1 MPDGHRVSTAPSAVR
16 PDDGASVEAVQ
27 PAVDTLP
34 APARARSAADQWM
47 CRLLCL
53 DDGAPRATEE
63 SARSI
68 FERSLVISMV
78 RCLLTYVVLPF
89 LAPAAGAAA
98 GVTPALGLVIGLVAV
113 GFNVAS
119 IRRFWRADHRYRWH
133 YTAVAALVIVLL
145 VWLVVADLLDLLT

>member
-1 MPDGHRVSTAPSAVR
+1 MSAAGAGVR
-16 PDDGASVEAVQ
+16 RDPAASVEAVQ
-27 PAVDTLP
+27 PDVDTLP

-53 DDGAPRATEE
+53 DDAAPGATEE

-68 FERSLVISMV
+68 FERSLAISMA

-98 GVTPALGLVIGLVAV
+98 GVTPALGLVIGLVAI

-133 YTAVAALVIVLL
+133 YTAVASLVIVLL
-145 VWLVVADLLDLLT
+145 VWLVVADVLDLLT